1 MAGQPTIKLYTDSTP
16 NGIKI
21 SMALEELGLPYEFE
35 HIDITTNRQ
44 KEPWFLEINPNGRI
58 PAITDTLP
66 DGQQVRVFEGG
77 SILQYLTE
85 RYDPDHKLSFPKG
98 TRDYWECNNWLFF
111 QHGGRSSVRIGPMHG
126 QAAHFYRYAPTKIQ
140 YGIDRYLNETRRLYR
155 VIDTELAKSKSGFL
169 VADHISIADI
179 AVLSWV
185 IYAEFVSLDMSEFPF
200 LQKWERMMSARPG
213 INKGFHVPKP
223 LMFKIR
229 EGDPEV
235 FAQFTNERK
244 DWILKGMEEAKKR

>member
-1 MAGQPTIKLYTDSTP
+1 MASQPSIKLYTDSTP

-21 SMALEELGLPYEFE
+21 SMALEELGVPYEFE

-58 PAITDTLP
+58 PAIVDTLSN
-66 DGQQVRVFEGG
+66 GQQVRVFEGG

-85 RYDPDHKLSFPKG
+85 RYDPEHKLSFPKG

-111 QHGGRSSVRIGPMHG
+111 QHGGIGPMHG

-140 YGIDRYLNETRRLYR
+140 YGIDRYINETRRLYR
-155 VIDTELAKSKSGFL
+155 VIDAELAKSKSGFL
-169 VADHISIADI
+169 VANHISIADI

-223 LMFKIR
+223 LMFKIK

>member
-1 MAGQPTIKLYTDSTP
+1 
-16 NGIKI
+16 
-21 SMALEELGLPYEFE
+21 
-35 HIDITTNRQ
+35 
-44 KEPWFLEINPNGRI
+44 
-58 PAITDTLP
+58 
-66 DGQQVRVFEGG
+66 
-77 SILQYLTE
+77 
-85 RYDPDHKLSFPKG
+85 
-98 TRDYWECNNWLFF
+98 
-111 QHGGRSSVRIGPMHG
+111 MHG

-140 YGIDRYLNETRRLYR
+140 YGIDRYINETRRLYR

-235 FAQFTNERK
+235 FAKFINERK

>member
-1 MAGQPTIKLYTDSTP
+1 
-16 NGIKI
+16 
-21 SMALEELGLPYEFE
+21 MALEELGLPYEVE

-85 RYDPDHKLSFPKG
+85 RYDPEHKLSFPKG
-98 TRDYWECNNWLFF
+98 TKDYWECNNWLFF
-111 QHGGRSSVRIGPMHG
+111 QHGGIGPMHG

-140 YGIDRYLNETRRLYR
+140 YGIDRYINETRRLYR
-155 VIDTELAKSKSGFL
+155 VIDVQLAKSKSGFL

>member
-1 MAGQPTIKLYTDSTP
+1 MEASVHLCVLAFS
-16 NGIKI
+16 N
-21 SMALEELGLPYEFE
+21 L
-35 HIDITTNRQ
+35 TTKR
-44 KEPWFLEINPNGRI
+44 F
-58 PAITDTLP
+58 
-66 DGQQVRVFEGG
+66 
-77 SILQYLTE
+77 SIL
-85 RYDPDHKLSFPKG
+85 G
-98 TRDYWECNNWLFF
+98 
-111 QHGGRSSVRIGPMHG
+111 IGPMHG
-126 QAAHFYRYAPTKIQ
+126 QAARFYRYAPTKIQ
-140 YGIDRYLNETRRLYR
+140 YGIDRYINETRRLYR

-229 EGDPEV
+229 EGDSEI